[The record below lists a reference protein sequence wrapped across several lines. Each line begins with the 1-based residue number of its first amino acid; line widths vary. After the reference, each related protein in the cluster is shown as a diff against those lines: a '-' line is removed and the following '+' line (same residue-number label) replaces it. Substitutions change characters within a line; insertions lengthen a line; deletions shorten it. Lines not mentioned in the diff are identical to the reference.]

1 MKLIRIGSSP
11 SCDIVL
17 KSDFVS
23 SLHAEMTLLDDGSIF
38 LEDKN
43 SKNGTKVGNERI
55 TPGSEIQV
63 QRGDL
68 ITFADK
74 TLVWAQVPKN
84 ENLSGYKAVYNIGS
98 NYRNDIIL
106 NGQAVSRFH
115 ASLRI
120 KDGKAFIHD
129 NGSRNGTLINGE
141 KAEVNKD
148 VQIKKGDNVVCG
160 TEDITGQIQSLIPSM
175 PWLKVASIVGG
186 VAAVAVLVA
195 VVFWLLPKSDTE
207 RVVKD
212 PALYRP
218 ATVYV
223 RTIFHPVVIF
233 DDDNPM
239 PGKWDG
245 KIHIN
250 ELTMQSQATAFF
262 LDSLGRMGTNRH
274 VALPWEN
281 MPEELNESIKQYI
294 ENQLPKINISS
305 MESLTEFVTKS
316 IFGKTVYQ
324 YACEKYRDGDAII
337 RCIINVTDRLKKAH
351 RTISGEI
358 DHIQVGYPGNYYTHA
373 DEFQRCNVLK
383 VSDNKDID
391 LAILQL
397 NNKKTPT
404 DIVHLFR
411 PADFYSEPLE
421 PLKDVLYTI
430 GYPQGMSMAQ
440 DDKTKS
446 MEPTIRETK
455 CSKEPGKYAFEF
467 QSNSIGGSSGSP
479 VFNKYGQLVGVLYG
493 GYSVAGGST
502 MAVHAKFLKKMYDE
516 EVGM

>member
-218 ATVYV
+218 ARAV
-223 RTIFHPVVIF
+223 R
-233 DDDNPM
+233 
-239 PGKWDG
+239 
-245 KIHIN
+245 
-250 ELTMQSQATAFF
+250 
-262 LDSLGRMGTNRH
+262 
-274 VALPWEN
+274 
-281 MPEELNESIKQYI
+281 
-294 ENQLPKINISS
+294 
-305 MESLTEFVTKS
+305 
-316 IFGKTVYQ
+316 
-324 YACEKYRDGDAII
+324 
-337 RCIINVTDRLKKAH
+337 RCL
-351 RTISGEI
+351 
-358 DHIQVGYPGNYYTHA
+358 
-373 DEFQRCNVLK
+373 
-383 VSDNKDID
+383 
-391 LAILQL
+391 
-397 NNKKTPT
+397 
-404 DIVHLFR
+404 
-411 PADFYSEPLE
+411 
-421 PLKDVLYTI
+421 
-430 GYPQGMSMAQ
+430 
-440 DDKTKS
+440 
-446 MEPTIRETK
+446 
-455 CSKEPGKYAFEF
+455 
-467 QSNSIGGSSGSP
+467 
-479 VFNKYGQLVGVLYG
+479 
-493 GYSVAGGST
+493 
-502 MAVHAKFLKKMYDE
+502 
-516 EVGM
+516 